1 MALPWGLTCCC
12 SGQQLGWTSAVP
24 WAGAAGAAGLAT
36 PSLHATS
43 HLAVLV
49 FSQHS
54 RLRAPRVGD
63 LKVGVEA
70 TSLLRLGPG
79 SQHSITLAWKPA
91 RGQRAHPGPRGGGM
105 NPVSLWG
112 MSWNLWPSLN
122 CYTWWYLVLLLL
134 LRIPSSTL
142 CPYPRLLYP
151 HCPPCL
157 MTSCLCSCCPLPG
170 MTPLPLSPQHQSF
183 LPTGQV
189 HISAP
194 LIHGWWSTP
203 CPRARLGSP
212 HQWHRTQ

>member
-1 MALPWGLTCCC
+1 MLL
-12 SGQQLGWTSAVP
+12 QWT
-24 WAGAAGAAGLAT
+24 AAGLDLCC
-36 PSLHATS
+36 SLGRGSWSSWAGHTFS
-43 HLAVLV
+43 PCNLSLGHLGFLTAQL
-49 FSQHS
+49 SQGS
-54 RLRAPRVGD
+54 KSGCSKGRSWSYQS
-63 LKVGVEA
+63 LKGW
-70 TSLLRLGPG
+70 
-79 SQHSITLAWKPA
+79 AWKPA
-91 RGQRAHPGPRGGGM
+91 SLWHGNQHGVREPTQAQGGGSM

-122 CYTWWYLVLLLL
+122 CHTWRYLVLLLL

-142 CPYPRLLYP
+142 CPYPSLLYP

-183 LPTGQV
+183 LPTCQV